1 MTKQYRSCPVRRG
14 CPGQGPER
22 ESCSLRAQGDPG
34 PAPQP
39 APPRG
44 PGWAEELKGGCRLAM
59 VILPTPT
66 TPYLLFS
73 NTVTR
78 LDTEVSFSLLAAS
91 ILQASRVPGGRE
103 RALQPVHSATPTWG
117 HRWAKA
123 SGICSSLSQ
132 GLSRPRGQLQSEERG
147 SGSRATALKRK
158 GWCSPKGEELIQ
170 PHAPF
175 QGLTFHSC
183 RPPLAETTQQGPM
196 GPRGSFWSWALGCI
210 LGWSISSQPLSQGSG
225 ASPWSSLSSFFS
237 ASDLVHYC
245 KKTAF
250 FFFFLI

>member
-1 MTKQYRSCPVRRG
+1 MTKQCRSCPVRRG

-66 TPYLLFS
+66 
-73 NTVTR
+73 
-78 LDTEVSFSLLAAS
+78 
-91 ILQASRVPGGRE
+91 
-103 RALQPVHSATPTWG
+103 WG

-147 SGSRATALKRK
+147 SGSRATALKGK

-170 PHAPF
+170 PHAPS

-250 FFFFLI
+250 FFFFFDLIKNNQESVKGWRGGVGGALTSLVGFSFQWLLSPPHCPGGGQLPP